1 MDNINKLREKIVK
14 TIYNAQAGHLNSSF
28 SCLEII
34 FSSLNSLSKNFKF
47 ENFVLSKGHAAVA
60 YYVVL
65 NHFEVL
71 NDQELNNFC
80 KDGSVLYGHPIRDL
94 KNKISFTTGSLGNG
108 IAAASGFAYGKK
120 IKKNNQEKI
129 ICLVGDGEC
138 NEGIFWETLLLIN
151 KFDLNNLIIIIDD
164 NLSSNEGSKLPDLE
178 KIIFAF
184 NNIDYQ
190 CVNGHDFNQITEV
203 LEKKYSHCQIIH
215 AKTNYGHGSYITIN
229 NKVFHHPKLSQHDL
243 NKIINSL
250 KE

>member
-1 MDNINKLREKIVK
+1 
-14 TIYNAQAGHLNSSF
+14 
-28 SCLEII
+28 
-34 FSSLNSLSKNFKF
+34 
-47 ENFVLSKGHAAVA
+47 
-60 YYVVL
+60 
-65 NHFEVL
+65 L